1 MRTFLASTIHN
12 RRVQLALALFA
23 LSNQCALA
31 QSFSGSFQNNNTDAS
46 VFRNPLIAQSGS
58 ATANGVPSPNILPTD
73 VTPIIFSG
81 ERRSRNRDLQFALM
95 KKLPERL
102 WFNSVTEISQRYESN
117 PLFDRRHAVGD
128 YVFRTLP
135 NVTIGHTVFR
145 RGSIYANYF
154 VIKDVFAR
162 QHRLTFPTFQ
172 SVSLGYRHD
181 VPIGNRVNMQF
192 DLQARQLWQTTKLNQ
207 ADLLPS
213 LNVTASVNP
222 NLIAFASTLL
232 QMRSRYYFE
241 GATRELDPFYSLG
254 FLWRRG
260 KWIFSASNTF
270 VTNFRSPPFHGSVP
284 RQGNVSMISDYEI
297 SRPIST
303 IPGLVSFVRAEPV
316 WNWDSHN
323 TPGLS
328 GFDIR
333 VFGGL
338 RLAFGKP
345 SYTGTIEQ
353 IRDQIKKLEE
363 QQNNHSQNLQ

>member
-1 MRTFLASTIHN
+1 
-12 RRVQLALALFA
+12 
-23 LSNQCALA
+23 
-31 QSFSGSFQNNNTDAS
+31 
-46 VFRNPLIAQSGS
+46 
-58 ATANGVPSPNILPTD
+58 
-73 VTPIIFSG
+73 
-81 ERRSRNRDLQFALM
+81 
-95 KKLPERL
+95 
-102 WFNSVTEISQRYESN
+102 
-117 PLFDRRHAVGD
+117 
-128 YVFRTLP
+128 
-135 NVTIGHTVFR
+135 
-145 RGSIYANYF
+145 
-154 VIKDVFAR
+154 
-162 QHRLTFPTFQ
+162 
-172 SVSLGYRHD
+172 
-181 VPIGNRVNMQF
+181 MQF